1 MTLRKQL
8 SIVIPPDKKEVY
20 DVLCDKCA
28 DRSVSDFIVTLIDGY
43 INSSSVVEAYDS
55 YVYGDGDEDDDPFLK
70 SLNEAQALV
79 MAQGMAIQQAKSGI
93 QNSMDDI
100 NDMMNA
106 DADGFSSSA
115 EPEPTETG
123 TSFEE
128 AGTSSSSEESRGTSS
143 SESVSPSASASTN
156 EPEYVTKDDLM
167 NILDDKINQLLA
179 VVGNG
184 LAPQGKGVAPETSDT
199 APNENLFEDDVLD
212 EGTAE
217 DNIQPVEDNT
227 NAEEP
232 LEEDA
237 SDSVAGL
244 LGSLI

>member
-55 YVYGDGDEDDDPFLK
+55 YVYGDVDEDDDPFLK

-106 DADGFSSSA
+106 DADGFSSST
-115 EPEPTETG
+115 EPEHTETG

-128 AGTSSSSEESRGTSS
+128 AGTPSSSKEPRGTSTS
-143 SESVSPSASASTN
+143 ASPSASASTN

-184 LAPQGKGVAPETSDT
+184 LAPQGKGVTPETSDT

-212 EGTAE
+212 EDTAE

-227 NAEEP
+227 KAEEP

>member
-8 SIVIPPDKKEVY
+8 SIVIPPDKQEVY

-43 INSSSVVEAYDS
+43 INSSAVVEAYDS
-55 YVYGDGDEDDDPFLK
+55 YVYGDGDEEDDPFLK

-79 MAQGMAIQQAKSGI
+79 MAQGMEIQRAKSGI

-106 DADGFSSSA
+106 DADDFSNSNLKI
-115 EPEPTETG
+115 EPEPASAG

-128 AGTSSSSEESRGTSS
+128 TSVQTSTSPSNEPRGTSS
-143 SESVSPSASASTN
+143 S

-167 NILDDKINQLLA
+167 TILDDKINQLLA
-179 VVGNG
+179 VVSNRPV
-184 LAPQGKGVAPETSDT
+184 LQEKGVEPEISDT
-199 APNENLFEDDVLD
+199 APNENLFEE
-212 EGTAE
+212 EGSVQT
-217 DNIQPVEDNT
+217 
-227 NAEEP
+227 EEP
-232 LEEDA
+232 SEEDA
-237 SDSVAGL
+237 SDSVADL
-244 LGSLI
+244 LSSLI

>member
-8 SIVIPPDKKEVY
+8 SIVIPPDKQEVY

-43 INSSSVVEAYDS
+43 INSSAIVEAYDS
-55 YVYGDGDEDDDPFLK
+55 YVYGNGDEEDDPFLK

-93 QNSMDDI
+93 QNSMNDI

-106 DADGFSSSA
+106 DADGFSDSDLKT
-115 EPEPTETG
+115 EPEPTPAG

-128 AGTSSSSEESRGTSS
+128 TSVQTSTSPSNESRGTSS
-143 SESVSPSASASTN
+143 S

-167 NILDDKINQLLA
+167 TILDDKINQLLA
-179 VVGNG
+179 VVSNRPA
-184 LAPQGKGVAPETSDT
+184 LQEKGVEPT
-199 APNENLFEDDVLD
+199 ASNENLFECA
-212 EGTAE
+212 AE
-217 DNIQPVEDNT
+217 DSTADSVKTEGSS
-227 NAEEP
+227 
-232 LEEDA
+232 EEDA
-237 SDSVAGL
+237 SDSVADL

>member
-43 INSSSVVEAYDS
+43 INSSAVVEAYDS
-55 YVYGDGDEDDDPFLK
+55 YVYGDGDEEDDPFLK

-106 DADGFSSSA
+106 DANDFSDSDIKTES
-115 EPEPTETG
+115 EPAPAG

-128 AGTSSSSEESRGTSS
+128 TSIQVSTSPSNNEHKGTSSS
-143 SESVSPSASASTN
+143 

-179 VVGNG
+179 VVSNRST
-184 LAPQGKGVAPETSDT
+184 LQEKGVEPETSDT
-199 APNENLFEDDVLD
+199 ANLFEDNVLD
-212 EGTAE
+212 EAE
-217 DNIQPVEDNT
+217 GSVKT
-227 NAEEP
+227 EEP
-232 LEEDA
+232 SEEDA
-237 SDSVAGL
+237 SDSVADL

>member
-8 SIVIPPDKKEVY
+8 SIVIPSDKKEVY

-93 QNSMDDI
+93 QSSMDDI

-106 DADGFSSSA
+106 DADGFSSST

-128 AGTSSSSEESRGTSS
+128 AGVPSSSENPKGTSS
-143 SESVSPSASASTN
+143 SPSSSTSASASD
-156 EPEYVTKDDLM
+156 PEYVTKDDLM

-179 VVGNG
+179 VVGNNM
-184 LAPQGKGVAPETSDT
+184 AMPSKGVTSDT

-217 DNIQPVEDNT
+217 DNTQPAEDNT
-227 NAEEP
+227 KAEEP

>member
-43 INSSSVVEAYDS
+43 INSSAVVEAYDS
-55 YVYGDGDEDDDPFLK
+55 YVYGDGDEENDPFLK

-100 NDMMNA
+100 SDMMNA
-106 DADGFSSSA
+106 DADDFSDSDIKT
-115 EPEPTETG
+115 EPEPASAC

-128 AGTSSSSEESRGTSS
+128 TSVQVSTSPSNEPKGTSSS
-143 SESVSPSASASTN
+143 

-179 VVGNG
+179 VVSNRPT
-184 LAPQGKGVAPETSDT
+184 LQEKGVEPETSDT
-199 APNENLFEDDVLD
+199 ANLFEDNVLD
-212 EGTAE
+212 EAE
-217 DNIQPVEDNT
+217 GSVKT
-227 NAEEP
+227 EEP
-232 LEEDA
+232 SEEDA
-237 SDSVAGL
+237 SDSVADL

>member
-43 INSSSVVEAYDS
+43 INSSAVVEAYDS
-55 YVYGDGDEDDDPFLK
+55 YVYGDGDEEDDPFLK

-79 MAQGMAIQQAKSGI
+79 MAQGMTIQQAKSGI

-106 DADGFSSSA
+106 DADGFSDSDIKA
-115 EPEPTETG
+115 EPEPASAG

-128 AGTSSSSEESRGTSS
+128 TSVQASTSPSNKSRGTSS
-143 SESVSPSASASTN
+143 S

-179 VVGNG
+179 VVSNRPV
-184 LAPQGKGVAPETSDT
+184 LQEKGVEPT
-199 APNENLFEDDVLD
+199 ASNENLFEDST
-212 EGTAE
+212 EG
-217 DNIQPVEDNT
+217 NVNM
-227 NAEEP
+227 EEP
-232 LEEDA
+232 SEEDA
-237 SDSVAGL
+237 SDSVADL

>member
-43 INSSSVVEAYDS
+43 INSSAVVEAYDS
-55 YVYGDGDEDDDPFLK
+55 YVYGDGDEEDDPFLK

-106 DADGFSSSA
+106 DADGFSDSDLKT
-115 EPEPTETG
+115 EPEPTSAG

-128 AGTSSSSEESRGTSS
+128 TSVQTSTSPSNESRGTSS
-143 SESVSPSASASTN
+143 S

-179 VVGNG
+179 VVSNS
-184 LAPQGKGVAPETSDT
+184 PVSQEKVVEPT
-199 APNENLFEDDVLD
+199 APNENLFED
-212 EGTAE
+212 T
-217 DNIQPVEDNT
+217 VEDST
-227 NAEEP
+227 KGSVKTEEP
-232 LEEDA
+232 SEEDA
-237 SDSVAGL
+237 SDSVADL